1 MKRVEH
7 FGLQASEEEKQ
18 NYRVTELEVRVR
30 ELEHIVHALLRDRT
44 HQDFAD
50 AWLSTTGGEPYTFT
64 PNVMTIRDRGKRIAA
79 DLDRWPEAQKWSP
92 PAWAETAD

>member
-1 MKRVEH
+1 MQRVQH
-7 FGLQASEEEKQ
+7 IGLTSSEAEKQ

-44 HQDFAD
+44 HQDQAD
-50 AWLSTTGGEPYTFT
+50 AWLSTAGGETATFT
-64 PNVMTIRDRGKRIAA
+64 PSVDMIRDRGKRIAA

-92 PAWAETAD
+92 PAWSEAAD

>member
-7 FGLQASEEEKQ
+7 LGLQAPEEDRQ

-30 ELEHIVHALLRDRT
+30 ELEYIVHALLRDRT
-44 HQDFAD
+44 HQEFAD
-50 AWLSTTGGEPYTFT
+50 AWLLTAGGEPYTFT

-92 PAWAETAD
+92 PSWTETTD